1 MTDTRR
7 RRSRQRFLIVGCV
20 VVVFAVMVAG
30 FAVQGTLGGS
40 GVPTATRLA
49 TPRTPTS
56 ARPTPSPSPSP
67 RPTVV
72 APTTLAGMIR
82 HPCWALDDADVRALR
97 LTARSKEFHG
107 RHPRCGWF
115 MGKTAAV
122 VFAPKV
128 RGNPVA
134 TARGAGVRR
143 TTVRGHRAVQYR
155 SDRTWYL
162 VISVTARRSVAVI
175 AYPGKRG
182 RPRLARRLGE
192 RCAAAIVAHL
202 R

>member
-1 MTDTRR
+1 MTDTRS

-20 VVVFAVMVAG
+20 LVVFAVMVAG
-30 FAVQGTLGGS
+30 FAAQGTLGGS
-40 GVPTATRLA
+40 GVPTIRLPTRIPAT
-49 TPRTPTS
+49 S
-56 ARPTPSPSPSP
+56 ERPAPSPSPSP

-72 APTTLAGMIR
+72 APRTLAGMIR
-82 HPCWALDDADVRALR
+82 HPCWALDDADIRALR

-115 MGKTAAV
+115 IGKTSAV

-128 RGNPVA
+128 RGNLAA
-134 TARGAGVRR
+134 TARRAGVRR
-143 TTVRGHRAVQYR
+143 TTIRGHRAVQYR

-192 RCAAAIVAHL
+192 RCADAIVAHL